1 MYLSVE
7 SGALDVVELIGALRG
22 GTGGRRGRARSA
34 APSIPR
40 REDRGAQPTY
50 EQRVLAARIRID
62 NQQRRPRVKTPEWIV
77 ELAKGNIG
85 Q

>member
-85 Q
+85 R